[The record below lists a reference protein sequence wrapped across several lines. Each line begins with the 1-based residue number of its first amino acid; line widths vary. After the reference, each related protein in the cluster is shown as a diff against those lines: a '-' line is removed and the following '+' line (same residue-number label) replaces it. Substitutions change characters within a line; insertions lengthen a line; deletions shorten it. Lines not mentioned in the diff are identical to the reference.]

1 LISIAVTVGGQPHR
15 GVQEVPRSE
24 RQTDQ
29 GTLASPV
36 EVTSNGP
43 AWELLSLGSEGI
55 DSMSVVRILG
65 FSTLTCG
72 CVVGRYRDIA
82 STREVTYVEEK
93 GVGCESHAH
102 RRNHTVSAERER
114 FAAVSINTLT
124 ARAS

>member
-1 LISIAVTVGGQPHR
+1 VAALTADVTPN
-15 GVQEVPRSE
+15 
-24 RQTDQ
+24 
-29 GTLASPV
+29 GT
-36 EVTSNGP
+36 
-43 AWELLSLGSEGI
+43 AWELLSFGSEGI
-55 DSMSVVRILG
+55 RFMSVVRILG
-65 FSTLTCG
+65 FSTLSCG

-114 FAAVSINTLT
+114 FAAVAINTMT

>member
-1 LISIAVTVGGQPHR
+1 MP
-15 GVQEVPRSE
+15 
-24 RQTDQ
+24 
-29 GTLASPV
+29 ASPV
-36 EVTSNGP
+36 EVSSNCP
-43 AWELLSLGSEGI
+43 ARYLLNVGSEGER
-55 DSMSVVRILG
+55 SMSVVRILG
-65 FSTLTCG
+65 FSTLSCG

-114 FAAVSINTLT
+114 FAAVSLTTLT

>member
-1 LISIAVTVGGQPHR
+1 M
-15 GVQEVPRSE
+15 
-24 RQTDQ
+24 
-29 GTLASPV
+29 
-36 EVTSNGP
+36 TSSSS
-43 AWELLSLGSEGI
+43 AWELLSFGSEGNEF
-55 DSMSVVRILG
+55 MSVVRILG
-65 FSTLTCG
+65 FSKLLCG

-93 GVGCESHAH
+93 GIDCESHAH

>member
-1 LISIAVTVGGQPHR
+1 MLP
-15 GVQEVPRSE
+15 
-24 RQTDQ
+24 
-29 GTLASPV
+29 SPAA
-36 EVTSNGP
+36 VTSNGP

-55 DSMSVVRILG
+55 RSMSVVRILG
-65 FSTLTCG
+65 FSTLSCG

-114 FAAVSINTLT
+114 FAAVSLTTLT

>member
-1 LISIAVTVGGQPHR
+1 M
-15 GVQEVPRSE
+15 
-24 RQTDQ
+24 
-29 GTLASPV
+29 
-36 EVTSNGP
+36 TSSSP
-43 AWELLSLGSEGI
+43 AWELLSFGSEGNGF
-55 DSMSVVRILG
+55 MSVVRILG
-65 FSTLTCG
+65 FSTLSCG

-93 GVGCESHAH
+93 GIGCESHAH